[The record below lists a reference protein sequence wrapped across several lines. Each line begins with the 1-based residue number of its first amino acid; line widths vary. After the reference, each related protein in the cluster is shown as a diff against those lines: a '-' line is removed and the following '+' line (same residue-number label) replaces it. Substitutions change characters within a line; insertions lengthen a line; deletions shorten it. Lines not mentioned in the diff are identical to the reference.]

1 MSRRGLPRAR
11 LPSDVAARHPTYL
24 DDHPAGETHH
34 PMLYEIHIRRV
45 DGTTAK
51 ESFTAVNDKKAIQ
64 RNDSALERHA
74 GPEAGGTY
82 KLVDGRGRDVVREA
96 DIPRR
101 A

>member
-1 MSRRGLPRAR
+1 MPRRGSRRASRAPDGA
-11 LPSDVAARHPTYL
+11 LRHPTHL
-24 DDHPAGETHH
+24 DTLADEIHG
-34 PMLYEIHIRRV
+34 PMLYEIHITRL

-64 RNDSALERHA
+64 RIDSALERHA
-74 GPEAGGTY
+74 GPDAGGTY

-96 DIPRR
+96 DIPKR